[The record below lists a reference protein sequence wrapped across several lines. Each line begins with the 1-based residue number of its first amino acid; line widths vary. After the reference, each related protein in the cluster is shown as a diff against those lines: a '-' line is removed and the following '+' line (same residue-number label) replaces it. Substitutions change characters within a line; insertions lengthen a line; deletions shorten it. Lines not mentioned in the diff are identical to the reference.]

1 VTASTSWWYCAKC
14 GFANHP
20 RLNQDDTKCE
30 QCGASSKE
38 AAAIDYNPQ
47 GA

>member
-1 VTASTSWWYCAKC
+1 MSAKTKWWYCAEC

-20 RLNQDDTKCE
+20 RKNQDDSKCE
-30 QCGASSKE
+30 QCGASRDE
-38 AAAIDYNPQ
+38 LEAIDYNPQ